1 MTVVGAQ
8 PAAALLGAMSQS
20 LKESER
26 ERQRHES
33 SYPCACRKT
42 PARGLVQ
49 LFEFDDKSLAI
60 FNVEGDLFAID
71 DSCPHQGAS
80 LCGGRLDG
88 RVIQCCAHGLR
99 FDLRSGYLL
108 NSSAVKV
115 ASYPVEL
122 IDGQAYIVVVAE
134 ESAP

>member
-1 MTVVGAQ
+1 MTRRVPVPTGKLPQAGGR
-8 PAAALLGAMSQS
+8 A
-20 LKESER
+20 
-26 ERQRHES
+26 
-33 SYPCACRKT
+33 
-42 PARGLVQ
+42 
-49 LFEFDDKSLAI
+49 LFEFENKSLAL
-60 FNVEGDLFAID
+60 FNVAGELFAID

-108 NSSAVKV
+108 NSTQLKV
-115 ASYPVEL
+115 TNYPVEV
-122 IDGQAYIVVVAE
+122 IDDQAFIVIVSE